1 MPCGC
6 GGKSNGRNRGG
17 AQARRQT
24 ALTPEQRRK
33 QAAAP
38 PRAQRNLSAIEAEKR
53 RTQALR
59 RQAIKRALGK

>member
-17 AQARRQT
+17 AQGRRQT
-24 ALTPEQRRK
+24 ALTPEQRRI

-38 PRAQRNLSAIEAEKR
+38 PRAQRNPSAIEAEKR

-59 RQAIKRALGK
+59 RQAIKKALGK